1 MKKVLF
7 KIEEKNNG
15 YLDVSF
21 SGQISK
27 SEVIKT
33 LMGVVSAGFTVFA
46 VVQHYIH

>member
-7 KIEEKNNG
+7 KIEEKTNG

-27 SEVIKT
+27 TGVVKN
-33 LMGVVSAGFTVFA
+33 LMGLVSVGFTVFA
-46 VVQHYIH
+46 VVQHYVH